1 MNKEITIYELLGLIK
16 DGQAPKKI
24 KFSEETFV
32 LKDGRYKEIHNTNQD
47 NAMLGDYFR
56 LDGMLNDKVE
66 IIEEDNKTEYENVE
80 EINYVGCK
88 VEINIIGIKELFNTD
103 SPVVTEH
110 CIDKINQLIRNQ
122 KKLIDEVNKLKENN
136 ND

>member
-1 MNKEITIYELLGLIK
+1 MNKEITTYELLGLIK
-16 DGQAPKKI
+16 EGKAPNKI
-24 KFSEETFV
+24 KYNDTIYY
-32 LKDGRYKEIHNTNQD
+32 KGRWGEDIYYYTEDKLTQLTLTCFNSLNEI
-47 NAMLGDYFR
+47 
-56 LDGMLNDKVE
+56 VE

-122 KKLIDEVNKLKENN
+122 KKLIDEVNK
-136 ND
+136 

>member
-16 DGQAPKKI
+16 EGQAPEVI
-24 KFSEETFV
+24 KYKQLTYCKEFDGYYTSNE
-32 LKDGRYKEIHNTNQD
+32 LKLKLSIMND
-47 NAMLGDYFR
+47 
-56 LDGMLNDKVE
+56 LNERVE
-66 IIEEDNKTEYENVE
+66 IIEEDNKTGYENVE

-122 KKLIDEVNKLKENN
+122 KKLIDKVNKLKENK
-136 ND
+136 

>member
-1 MNKEITIYELLGLIK
+1 MNKEKTIYELLGLIK
-16 DGQAPKKI
+16 DGQAPNRILYDHYIWSWTGDDYHTILKTEKEQFLI
-24 KFSEETFV
+24 TGMYYTWVSEF
-32 LKDGRYKEIHNTNQD
+32 
-47 NAMLGDYFR
+47 
-56 LDGMLNDKVE
+56 LNDKVE

-88 VEINIIGIKELFNTD
+88 VDINIIGIKELFNTD

-122 KKLIDEVNKLKENN
+122 KKLIDEVNKLKENK
-136 ND
+136 

>member
-16 DGQAPKKI
+16 EGQAPEVI
-24 KFSEETFV
+24 KYKQ
-32 LKDGRYKEIHNTNQD
+32 LIYYKEFDGYYTSNELKLKLSIMND
-47 NAMLGDYFR
+47 LNA
-56 LDGMLNDKVE
+56 KVE
-66 IIEEDNKTEYENVE
+66 IIEEDKKTEYENVE

-88 VEINIIGIKELFNTD
+88 VEINIIGIKKLFNTD

-136 ND
+136 EN

>member
-1 MNKEITIYELLGLIK
+1 MNEEIKIIDLLNKI
-16 DGQAPKKI
+16 ANNEEVPKKI
-24 KFSEETFV
+24 RYDGNDYYFCNHCEIYEVIESSE
-32 LKDGRYKEIHNTNQD
+32 LCGKDLYNLLD
-47 NAMLGDYFR
+47 N
-56 LDGMLNDKVE
+56 LNDKVE

-122 KKLIDEVNKLKENN
+122 KKLIDELKENKK
-136 ND
+136 

>member
-16 DGQAPKKI
+16 DGQAPEVI
-24 KFSEETFV
+24 KYKQLIYCKEFDGYYTSNE
-32 LKDGRYKEIHNTNQD
+32 LKLKLSIMNDL
-47 NAMLGDYFR
+47 NA
-56 LDGMLNDKVE
+56 KVE

-88 VEINIIGIKELFNTD
+88 VDINIIGIKELFNTD

-122 KKLIDEVNKLKENN
+122 KKLIDEVNKLKEKK
-136 ND
+136 

>member
-1 MNKEITIYELLGLIK
+1 MN
-16 DGQAPKKI
+16 D
-24 KFSEETFV
+24 
-32 LKDGRYKEIHNTNQD
+32 
-47 NAMLGDYFR
+47 
-56 LDGMLNDKVE
+56 LNDKVE

-88 VEINIIGIKELFNTD
+88 VEINIIGIKELFHTD

-122 KKLIDEVNKLKENN
+122 KKLIDEVNKLKENKK
-136 ND
+136 

>member
-16 DGQAPKKI
+16 DGQAPEVI
-24 KFSEETFV
+24 
-32 LKDGRYKEIHNTNQD
+32 RYKQLIYCKE
-47 NAMLGDYFR
+47 F
-56 LDGMLNDKVE
+56 DGYYTSNELKLKLSIMK
-66 IIEEDNKTEYENVE
+66 
-80 EINYVGCK
+80 INYVGCK

-122 KKLIDEVNKLKENN
+122 KKLIDEINKLKECEK
-136 ND
+136 